1 MKKYSDKKEITYGKS
16 IKLDNILKDC
26 LLKSLVYEKALKE
39 DSAQKRAV

>member
-1 MKKYSDKKEITYGKS
+1 MKKYSDKKEILYGKN
-16 IKLDNILKDC
+16 IKLDSILKDC